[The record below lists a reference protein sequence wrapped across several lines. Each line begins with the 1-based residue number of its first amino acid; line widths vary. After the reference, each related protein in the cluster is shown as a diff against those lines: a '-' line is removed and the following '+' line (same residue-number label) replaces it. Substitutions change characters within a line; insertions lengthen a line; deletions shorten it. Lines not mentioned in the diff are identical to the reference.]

1 MSGWAL
7 APGPEMRGD
16 LYRDEGRQVPG
27 RVPGDE
33 GPTAVQMRAM
43 TAKAARSSRSKAS
56 VSLTLAAVAAQ
67 ATGTPSP
74 STATWYFGPCCT
86 DRLVGAGSWVG

>member
-16 LYRDEGRQVPG
+16 LYRDEGRRVPG

-33 GPTAVQMRAM
+33 GPTAVQMRALII
-43 TAKAARSSRSKAS
+43 S
-56 VSLTLAAVAAQ
+56 VMLLAWLAA
-67 ATGTPSP
+67 
-74 STATWYFGPCCT
+74 
-86 DRLVGAGSWVG
+86 LVLLWW

>member
-33 GPTAVQMRAM
+33 EGPTAVQMRALIILVM
-43 TAKAARSSRSKAS
+43 LLAW
-56 VSLTLAAVAAQ
+56 LAAPVLL
-67 ATGTPSP
+67 GWWPGLIRMP
-74 STATWYFGPCCT
+74 G
-86 DRLVGAGSWVG
+86 

>member
-16 LYRDEGRQVPG
+16 LYRDKGRQVSG

-33 GPTAVQMRAM
+33 GPTAVQMRALIILVM
-43 TAKAARSSRSKAS
+43 LLAWLAAR
-56 VSLTLAAVAAQ
+56 VLL
-67 ATGTPSP
+67 
-74 STATWYFGPCCT
+74 
-86 DRLVGAGSWVG
+86 

>member
-16 LYRDEGRQVPG
+16 LYRDEGHQVPG

-33 GPTAVQMRAM
+33 GPTAVQMRALIILVM
-43 TAKAARSSRSKAS
+43 LLAW
-56 VSLTLAAVAAQ
+56 LAA
-67 ATGTPSP
+67 
-74 STATWYFGPCCT
+74 
-86 DRLVGAGSWVG
+86 LVLLWW

>member
-16 LYRDEGRQVPG
+16 LYRDEGRQVSG

-33 GPTAVQMRAM
+33 GPTAVQMRALIILVM
-43 TAKAARSSRSKAS
+43 LLAW
-56 VSLTLAAVAAQ
+56 LAA
-67 ATGTPSP
+67 
-74 STATWYFGPCCT
+74 
-86 DRLVGAGSWVG
+86 LVLLWWWPGLIRMPG

>member
-33 GPTAVQMRAM
+33 GPTAAQMRALII
-43 TAKAARSSRSKAS
+43 S
-56 VSLTLAAVAAQ
+56 VMLLAWLAAPV
-67 ATGTPSP
+67 
-74 STATWYFGPCCT
+74 
-86 DRLVGAGSWVG
+86 LL

>member
-33 GPTAVQMRAM
+33 GPTAVQMRALIIPVM
-43 TAKAARSSRSKAS
+43 LLAW
-56 VSLTLAAVAAQ
+56 LAA
-67 ATGTPSP
+67 
-74 STATWYFGPCCT
+74 
-86 DRLVGAGSWVG
+86 LVLLWW

>member
-7 APGPEMRGD
+7 APGSKMRGD

-33 GPTAVQMRAM
+33 GPTTAQMRALIILELHD
-43 TAKAARSSRSKAS
+43 TRPTESHLPPR
-56 VSLTLAAVAAQ
+56 
-67 ATGTPSP
+67 
-74 STATWYFGPCCT
+74 
-86 DRLVGAGSWVG
+86 

>member
-33 GPTAVQMRAM
+33 GPTAVQMRALIILVM
-43 TAKAARSSRSKAS
+43 LLAW
-56 VSLTLAAVAAQ
+56 LAA
-67 ATGTPSP
+67 
-74 STATWYFGPCCT
+74 
-86 DRLVGAGSWVG
+86 LVLLRW